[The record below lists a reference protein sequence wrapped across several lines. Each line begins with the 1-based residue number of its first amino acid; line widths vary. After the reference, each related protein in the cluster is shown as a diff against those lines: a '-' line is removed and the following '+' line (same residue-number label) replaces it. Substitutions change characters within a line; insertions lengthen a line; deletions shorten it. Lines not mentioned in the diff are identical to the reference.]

1 MGFLLRRGA
10 LRGADDWTTLPDV
23 NGHTSKDTGYVCPYW
38 FELHPFLAHYQEKN
52 KGGSCDPRGR
62 TGVWHAATGASRG
75 YERWVVD
82 LKRYAGKEVEVSLS
96 YASDD
101 LFEYDGVYIDDVV
114 VTGAPGT
121 TSFED
126 DADPLDGW
134 TVAGAPVGT
143 APNTDDWHT
152 GTSADVPPSV
162 GEIAA
167 SDLDRQPEILRFLS
181 GLFGPY
187 PWTASGSIVDDIKGL
202 GFALENQ
209 TRVIYSPDFFED
221 RASPTDDVVVHEL
234 AHQWVGDSLSV
245 AAWQDIWLNEGFA
258 TYTEWLWD
266 EHESRAT
273 ADETFASFAGIP
285 PHDPFW
291 SLPIG
296 DPGPKHLFDYPVYA
310 RGAMTLHALR
320 TKIGDTAFFD
330 LLHEWVDRHADGN
343 VTTPEFIALA
353 EEVSGQPLDGFFHRW
368 LFTAERPRGLGS
380 IGGVRRQ
387 VSVSGL
393 STYRMELRATGTGC
407 RLDAISRNAEG

>member
-1 MGFLLRRGA
+1 MGR
-10 LRGADDWTTLPDV
+10 
-23 NGHTSKDTGYVCPYW
+23 SISSDTP
-38 FELHPFLAHYQEKN
+38 
-52 KGGSCDPRGR
+52 GR
-62 TGVWHAATGASRG
+62 KSWSR
-75 YERWVVD
+75 
-82 LKRYAGKEVEVSLS
+82 LS

-101 LFEYDGVYIDDVV
+101 LFAYDGVYIDDVV

-143 APNTDDWHT
+143 APNTDDWRT
-152 GTSADVPPSV
+152 GTAADAPPSV

-167 SDLDRQPEILRFLS
+167 SDLERQPEILRFLS

-187 PWTASGSIVDDIKGL
+187 PWTASGSIIDDVKGL

-221 RASPTDDVVVHEL
+221 RASPTEDVVVHEL

-245 AAWQDIWLNEGFA
+245 AGWQDIWLNEGFA

-273 ADETFASFAGIP
+273 ADETFDSFAGIP
-285 PHDPFW
+285 AHDPFW

-343 VTTPEFIALA
+343 VATSQFIALA
-353 EEVSGQPLDGFFHRW
+353 EESR
-368 LFTAERPRGLGS
+368 AN
-380 IGGVRRQ
+380 
-387 VSVSGL
+387 L
-393 STYRMELRATGTGC
+393 STGSSRDGSSHLSDRAESDRSVKSVEFWGTV
-407 RLDAISRNAEG
+407 SQHV